1 MKKIF
6 YKYLL
11 SFFSLIAL
19 FGCAT
24 SSDRLNQ
31 ADAIQVKILALNDFH
46 GYLNR
51 AENAEVYLNDP
62 DNPTTPVKVQVG
74 GAAYMAS
81 LIKKFK
87 AENPYSVV
95 VSAGDLIGASSAIS
109 SFTQDEATIN
119 IMGQMGMEV
128 SVVGNHEFDRG
139 KIELL
144 RLQNGGCAPG
154 KEIGIDTCVKD
165 GAFKGAQFPYLAA
178 NVIDQETQKLLFP
191 ATFTKKFGDVTVG
204 FVGVTLRDTPK
215 ATRGASGLTFLDEA
229 EVINAHALNL
239 KKQGVEAVV
248 VLLHQGGGTTAKTL
262 NDKSCP
268 GLVGQIVPIVQ
279 GLKNVD
285 AVVSGH
291 THREYVC
298 TDPKTGILLTQ
309 ANYYGNVV
317 TDMNLKIVPGK
328 GVISKKADNHPVL
341 TENNKKL
348 PRGYTALTKDR
359 EIDRE
364 VQRYDEL
371 SKKKR
376 AMIQGY
382 IAEPLPMIT
391 ISGTNSR
398 NNNTEHLIGNVIAD
412 AYLASAPASVKADIA
427 ILNPGGVRGGLAHA
441 GPVTYDQ
448 LFGVAPFGNS
458 LFYVDLTGEQ
468 LIRLLEQQWEE
479 PNCKNK
485 PLVIN
490 QVNMCG
496 RLLQL
501 SSTLTYAWD
510 VSRGPGKLSGKGDLV
525 LVDSV
530 RIGPHQ
536 EPLDLKKKY
545 RIVTDPFLAE
555 EGGDYFTVFKDGTGL
570 QDMGVIDIEA
580 IVAYFN
586 RFPKTSPMST
596 PKKRVTCHT
605 CPAV

>member
-1 MKKIF
+1 MNKIF
-6 YKYLL
+6 RTPLL
-11 SFFSLIAL
+11 ALLGLLIIT
-19 FGCAT
+19 GCT
-24 SSDRLNQ
+24 TPQDRSSQ
-31 ADAIQVKILALNDFH
+31 AGAISVKIIALNDFH

-51 AENAEVYLNDP
+51 ADNAELYVSDP
-62 DNPTTPVKVQVG
+62 DQPNSPVRVQVG
-74 GAAYMAS
+74 GVAYIAS
-81 LIKKFK
+81 LIKKLK
-87 AENPYSVV
+87 AENPNAIV
-95 VSAGDLIGASSAIS
+95 VSAGDLVGASPAIS

-139 KIELL
+139 KVELL

-154 KEIGIDTCVKD
+154 KEIGVDTCVKD
-165 GAFKGAQFPYLAA
+165 GAFKGAQFPYLAG
-178 NVIDQETQKLLFP
+178 NVIDQDTQKLLFP

-215 ATRGASGLTFLDEA
+215 ATRGAGGLTFLDEI
-229 EVINAHALNL
+229 EVINTQASAL

-262 NDKSCP
+262 NDKTCP
-268 GLVGQIVPIVQ
+268 GLTGQIIPIVQ

-285 AVVSGH
+285 AVLSAH

-298 TDPKTGILLTQ
+298 TDPKTGILFTQ

-317 TDMNLKIVPGK
+317 TDMTLDIVPGK
-328 GVISKKADNHPVL
+328 GVVSKKADNIPVL

-348 PRGYTALTKDR
+348 PRGYTVLSKDP

-364 VQRYDEL
+364 VQRYDEI

-376 AMIQGY
+376 AVIQGY
-382 IAEPLPMIT
+382 IAAPLPMIT
-391 ISGTNSR
+391 IAGTNSR
-398 NNNTEHLIGNVIAD
+398 NNNAEHLMGDVIAD
-412 AYLASAPASVKADIA
+412 AYLASAPASVQADIA
-427 ILNPGGVRGGLAHA
+427 LLNPGGVRGGLRQA

-448 LFGVAPFGNS
+448 LFGIAPFGNN

-485 PLVIN
+485 PLVVN

-496 RLLQL
+496 RLLQP
-501 SSTLTYAWD
+501 SATLTYTWD
-510 VSRGPGKLSGKGDLV
+510 VSRGPGKPSGKGDLV
-525 LVDSV
+525 LVDSI
-530 RIGPHQ
+530 RIGPNQ
-536 EPLDLKKKY
+536 EPIDLKKKY
-545 RIVTDPFLAE
+545 RIVTDSFLAE
-555 EGGDYFTVFKDGTGL
+555 EGGDNFTVFKEGTGL
-570 QDMGVIDIEA
+570 QDMGDVDIEA

-586 RFPKTSPMST
+586 KFTKSSPMPA